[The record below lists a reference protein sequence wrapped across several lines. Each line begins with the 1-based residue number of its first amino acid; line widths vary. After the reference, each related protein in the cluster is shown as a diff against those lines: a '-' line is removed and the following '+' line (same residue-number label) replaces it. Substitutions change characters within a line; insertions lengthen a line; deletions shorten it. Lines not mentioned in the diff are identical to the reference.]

1 MQLVDSLEGAILA
14 NWAHLIASFQQLKTK
29 TQPPF

>member
-14 NWAHLIASFQQLKTK
+14 NRVHLVASRQHLKTEAE
-29 TQPPF
+29 PAF